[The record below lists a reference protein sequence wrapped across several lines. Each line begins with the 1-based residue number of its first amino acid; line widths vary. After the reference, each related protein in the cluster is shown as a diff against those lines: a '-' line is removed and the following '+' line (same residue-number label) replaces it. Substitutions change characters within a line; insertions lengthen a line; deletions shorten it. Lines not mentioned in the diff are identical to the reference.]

1 MNILIADDH
10 ALFRDGIHLL
20 LQQLD
25 GAVISEAKNSSE
37 ILTRFNQMPPV
48 DLLLLDLNMPGI
60 DSVDGVGRMCES
72 SPCTAVIVMSSDDTN
87 HVIQAC
93 LNAGAL
99 GFIPKSL
106 SSEVMFGAI
115 KIVMSGETYIPAKTF
130 EKHSTLP
137 VSEEMCITPR
147 QEEVWQL
154 IVDGKS
160 NKNIAYS
167 LGVSENTVKQHI
179 SALFRKL
186 NVNSRTQAVQKA
198 HATSL

>member
-10 ALFRDGIHLL
+10 ALFRDGIRLL
-20 LQQLD
+20 LQQLGD
-25 GAVISEAKNSSE
+25 VSISEARNSNE
-37 ILTRFNQMPPV
+37 IQSRFNQLPPV

-60 DSVDGVGRMCES
+60 DSADGVGRICEG
-72 SPCTAVIVMSSDDTN
+72 SPCTAVIVMSSDETT

-93 LNAGAL
+93 MNAGSL

-115 KIVMSGETYIPAKTF
+115 KIVMSGERYIPVQVL
-130 EKHSTLP
+130 EKYSVLP
-137 VSEEMCITPR
+137 VSEGMSITPR
-147 QEEVWQL
+147 QEEVWHL
-154 IVDGKS
+154 IIDGKS
-160 NKNIAYS
+160 NKDIAYS

-186 NVNSRTQAVQKA
+186 NVNSRTQAIQKA
-198 HATSL
+198 HIENR